1 LEIVVKKKGKVKDPV
16 AKFVLGR
23 KQNKTPVPK
32 SLTPKPKYQ
41 KKK

>member
-1 LEIVVKKKGKVKDPV
+1 MKKKAGKKGIMPSYVE
-16 AKFVLGR
+16 GR
-23 KQNKTPVPK
+23 KQNKTPAPK